1 MAFGT
6 TPGGVD
12 VLDFELVNTTGETSY
27 TVSGLDL
34 NMTRQVFGTVRATNE
49 AGLNGT
55 AVSNGVYLS
64 PVSSGLLPSGTSYV
78 YDGSRANIDV

>member
-12 VLDFELVNTTGETSY
+12 IRDFETVPTGETSY
-27 TVSGLDL
+27 NVSGLDL
-34 NMTRQVFGTVRATNE
+34 NLVRQVFGTVRATNE

-55 AVSNGVYLS
+55 AVSNGVYVS
-64 PVSSGLLPSGTSYV
+64 RVSSGVPPSGTSYV